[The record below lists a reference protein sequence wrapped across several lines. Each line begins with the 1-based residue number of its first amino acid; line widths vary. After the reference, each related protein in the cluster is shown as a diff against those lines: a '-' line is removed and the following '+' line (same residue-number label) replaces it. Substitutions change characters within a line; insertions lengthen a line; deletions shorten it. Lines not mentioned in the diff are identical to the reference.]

1 MITPVLTFATTIGC
15 IVKNNLIP
23 VFIDS
28 ESCNRF
34 IIDVEK
40 IEEQITPKTKAMCI
54 PDLMG
59 NMPNWKKI
67 SDLAKKYNLLVLED
81 SADILGGEYD
91 EKPTGYYSDISITS
105 FYGMHMINCAGNGGM
120 ITTSN
125 QKFYEKC
132 MLLRSW
138 GRSSSLF
145 KDSESIENRFNVYL
159 DNIRYDAKFIF
170 EKVGYMMEPSELGS
184 AFGLEQLKKLQ
195 STLNKRDLVA
205 KKHLNFFSKYK
216 DWFHL
221 PQMSDNCKSYWF
233 AFPLIVKPKAPFDRT
248 EMQIFLEKRNIQT
261 RVIFTGN
268 AIRQPAFKNI
278 KKVVSKDGY
287 PIADEIMKNGILL
300 ACHHGL
306 SEEML
311 DHLYTSL
318 EEFLQKF

>member
-1 MITPVLTFATTIGC
+1 
-15 IVKNNLIP
+15 
-23 VFIDS
+23 
-28 ESCNRF
+28 
-34 IIDVEK
+34 
-40 IEEQITPKTKAMCI
+40 
-54 PDLMG
+54 
-59 NMPNWKKI
+59 
-67 SDLAKKYNLLVLED
+67 
-81 SADILGGEYD
+81 
-91 EKPTGYYSDISITS
+91 
-105 FYGMHMINCAGNGGM
+105 
-120 ITTSN
+120 
-125 QKFYEKC
+125 
-132 MLLRSW
+132 
-138 GRSSSLF
+138 
-145 KDSESIENRFNVYL
+145 
-159 DNIRYDAKFIF
+159 
-170 EKVGYMMEPSELGS
+170 MEPSELGS